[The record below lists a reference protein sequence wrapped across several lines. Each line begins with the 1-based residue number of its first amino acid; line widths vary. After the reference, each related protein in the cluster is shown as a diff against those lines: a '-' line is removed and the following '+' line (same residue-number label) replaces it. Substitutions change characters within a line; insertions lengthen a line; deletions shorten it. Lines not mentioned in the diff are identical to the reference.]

1 MLRLNFR
8 LEVMESM
15 YDILVKIDDTLPW
28 IELKKTY
35 TTRVEAAKAA
45 KEAMKRIETK
55 IAYIPEQKKPMK
67 ALVVVRATR

>member
-1 MLRLNFR
+1 LLRLNFR

-15 YDILVKIDDTLPW
+15 YGILVKIDDTLPW

-55 IAYIPEQKKPMK
+55 IAYIPEQQKPMK
-67 ALVVVRATR
+67 ALVAVRATR